1 MVRALF
7 GTTRAAVVMA
17 AVTLA
22 LAAVAAAATGA
33 PHYQEAHASS
43 APFQYAQSI
52 VKIHNGSLPAL
63 TLYDHDAFGG
73 SVDFVGDVD
82 GDGVHDLVVGASG
95 DDSHA
100 RDSGA
105 AYLLFM
111 NADGTAKSAVK
122 ITGAD
127 VPSLRAGDYFG
138 AGVAGIG
145 DVNGDGVPDVA
156 VGADGD
162 DAGGTNAGTVH
173 VLFLDRSGAVISS
186 AELSPDT
193 VPGLS
198 AKQYEYFGFRVA
210 GIGDLDGDG
219 VPDVAVGRYPAHG
232 SLLFLNLPFNYTS
245 TIGERL
251 EAYPDEEFHGS
262 VDIIFMNADGTAKGS
277 ASIGYGTANA
287 PHLEPEDFFGT
298 AVAGIGDFDGDGVL
312 DLAVG
317 SDSTDLTY
325 TKVCRDS
332 GASSLTVLNT
342 GSMHVLMMNGDGSV
356 KGSFT
361 IDGATENGPVLG
373 EFEFFG
379 IGVSA
384 IGDLDGDGVTE
395 LAGGSNRGD
404 GGGLDRGE
412 VHVMYM
418 NRDGSI
424 KATQTLDDLAPNG
437 PSLDDYNFFGFAIS
451 SSADVNG
458 DGRPD
463 IAVGAYLD
471 NISGLHDQTVEEAD
485 TLTPEEREAVSGEVS
500 RRAAE
505 PALGAVHIIL
515 TR

>member
-1 MVRALF
+1 MIRALL
-7 GTTRAAVVMA
+7 GTTRVAAAVLV
-17 AVTLA
+17 
-22 LAAVAAAATGA
+22 LAAVAATVAAAGA
-33 PHYQEAHASS
+33 PHHQEAHASS
-43 APFQYAQSI
+43 APFQYAQST
-52 VKIHNGSLPAL
+52 VKIHNGSIPAL
-63 TLYDHDAFGG
+63 TLNDHDAFGS
-73 SVDFVGDVD
+73 SVDFVGDVN
-82 GDGVHDLVVGASG
+82 GDGVPDLIVGASG

-100 RDSGA
+100 EDSGA

-138 AGVAGIG
+138 AGAAGIG

-162 DAGGTNAGTVH
+162 DVGGTDAGAVH
-173 VLFLDRSGAVISS
+173 VLFLDRSGAVLSS
-186 AELSPDT
+186 TELSPDT

-198 AKQYEYFGFRVA
+198 ARQYEYFGFRVA
-210 GIGDLDGDG
+210 GIGDLDDDG
-219 VPDVAVGRYPAHG
+219 VPDLAVGRYLAHG
-232 SLLFLNLPFNYTS
+232 SFLFLNLPFNFTDTVS
-245 TIGERL
+245 ERL
-251 EAYPDEEFHGS
+251 AAYPDEEFYGS
-262 VDIIFMNADGTAKGS
+262 VDVIFMNADGTARES
-277 ASIGYGTANA
+277 ASIGHGTANA
-287 PHLEPEDFFGT
+287 PDIEPGHFFGT
-298 AVAGIGDFDGDGVL
+298 AVAGIDDFDGDGVR
-312 DLAVG
+312 DLVVG

-325 TKVCRDS
+325 AKMCRDS
-332 GASSLTVLNT
+332 GSSSLTVLNT
-342 GSMHVLMMNGDGSV
+342 GSIHVLMMNRDGSV
-356 KGSFT
+356 KDSFT
-361 IDGATENGPVLG
+361 IDGATENGPVLS

-418 NRDGSI
+418 NRDGSV

-437 PSLDDYNFFGFAIS
+437 PSLDDYNFFGFSVS

-471 NISGLHDQTVEEAD
+471 NIRGLHDQTIEEAD

-500 RRAAE
+500 GRSAE
-505 PALGAVHIIL
+505 PAFGAVHVIL

>member
-1 MVRALF
+1 MVRALL
-7 GTTRAAVVMA
+7 GTTRVAAAV
-17 AVTLA
+17 LA
-22 LAAVAAAATGA
+22 LAAVAVTAAAVTTGA
-33 PHYQEAHASS
+33 PYYQEAHASS
-43 APFQYAQSI
+43 APFQYAQST
-52 VKIHNGSLPAL
+52 VKIHNGSIPAL
-63 TLYDHDAFGG
+63 ALNEHDSFGS
-73 SVDFVGDVD
+73 SVDFVGDVN
-82 GDGVHDLVVGASG
+82 GDGVPDLMVGASG

-100 RDSGA
+100 RNSGA

-111 NADGTAKSAVK
+111 SADGTAESAVK

-145 DVNGDGVPDVA
+145 DVNGDGVPDAA

-173 VLFLDRSGAVISS
+173 VLFLDRSGAVTSS
-186 AELSPDT
+186 TELSPDT
-193 VPGLS
+193 IPGLS
-198 AKQYEYFGFRVA
+198 ARQYEYFGFRVA

-219 VPDVAVGRYPAHG
+219 VPDAAVGRYPAHG
-232 SLLFLNLPFNYTS
+232 SLLFLNLPFNYTDTVS
-245 TIGERL
+245 ERL
-251 EAYPDEEFHGS
+251 AAYPDEEFYGS
-262 VDIIFMNADGTAKGS
+262 VDVIFMNADGTARES
-277 ASIGYGTANA
+277 ASIGHGTANA
-287 PHLEPEDFFGT
+287 PDLEPEHFFGT
-298 AVAGIGDFDGDGVL
+298 AVAGIGDFDGDGVP

-325 TKVCRDS
+325 AKVCRDS
-332 GASSLTVLNT
+332 GSSSTTVLNT

-356 KGSFT
+356 RDSFT
-361 IDGATENGPVLG
+361 IDGATENGPVLN

-379 IGVSA
+379 IEVSA

-395 LAGGSNRGD
+395 LAGGANRGD

-418 NRDGSI
+418 NGDGSI

-437 PSLDDYNFFGFAIS
+437 PSLDDYNFFGFAMS

-471 NISGLHDQTVEEAD
+471 NIRGLHDQSVEDVD
-485 TLTPEEREAVSGEVS
+485 TLTPEEREAIADEIS
-500 RRAAE
+500 RGAAE
-505 PALGAVHIIL
+505 AALGAVHVIL

>member
-1 MVRALF
+1 MLV
-7 GTTRAAVVMA
+7 
-17 AVTLA
+17 
-22 LAAVAAAATGA
+22 AVATVAASSAS
-33 PHYQEAHASS
+33 HYQEAHASS
-43 APFQYAQSI
+43 APFQYAQST
-52 VKIHNGSLPAL
+52 VKIHNGSIPAL
-63 TLYDHDAFGG
+63 ALNEHDAFGS

-82 GDGVHDLVVGASG
+82 GDGVPDLAVGASG

-100 RDSGA
+100 EDSGA

-145 DVNGDGVPDVA
+145 DLDGDGVPDLA

-162 DAGGTNAGTVH
+162 DAGGTDAGTVH

-186 AELSPDT
+186 TELSPNT

-198 AKQYEYFGFRVA
+198 AKQHEYFGFRVA

-219 VPDVAVGRYPAHG
+219 VPDMAVGRYLAHG
-232 SLLFLNLPFNYTS
+232 SLLFLNLPFNFTD
-245 TIGERL
+245 TVGERL
-251 EAYPDEEFHGS
+251 AAYPDEEFYGS
-262 VDIIFMNADGTAKGS
+262 VDIIFMNADGTARES
-277 ASIGYGTANA
+277 ASVGRGTANA
-287 PHLEPEDFFGT
+287 PAIEPGHFFGT
-298 AVAGIGDFDGDGVL
+298 AVAGIGDFDGDGVP

-325 TKVCRDS
+325 AKVCRGS
-332 GASSLTVLNT
+332 GSSSTTVLNT
-342 GSMHVLMMNGDGSV
+342 GSMHVLMMNSDGSV
-356 KGSFT
+356 KDSFT

-379 IGVSA
+379 ISVAA

-395 LAGGSNRGD
+395 MAGGSNRGD

-437 PSLDDYNFFGFAIS
+437 PSLDDYNFFGFAMS

-471 NISGLHDQTVEEAD
+471 NIRGLHDQSVEDAD
-485 TLTPEEREAVSGEVS
+485 TLTPEEREAISDEIS

-505 PALGAVHIIL
+505 AALGAVHVIL
-515 TR
+515 TS

>member
-1 MVRALF
+1 MMRALL
-7 GTTRAAVVMA
+7 GTARVATEVLMLVAVA
-17 AVTLA
+17 T
-22 LAAVAAAATGA
+22 AVAAAAGTS
-33 PHYQEAHASS
+33 HYQEAHASS
-43 APFQYAQSI
+43 APFQYAQST
-52 VKIHNGSLPAL
+52 VKIHNGSIPAL
-63 TLYDHDAFGG
+63 APNEHDAFGS
-73 SVDFVGDVD
+73 SVDFVGDVN
-82 GDGVHDLVVGASG
+82 GDGVPDLAVGASG
-95 DDSHA
+95 DDSYA
-100 RDSGA
+100 ENSGA
-105 AYLLFM
+105 AYLLFL
-111 NADGTAKSAVK
+111 NADGTAKSATK

-145 DVNGDGVPDVA
+145 DVNGDGVPDMA

-162 DAGGTNAGTVH
+162 DAGGTDAGTVH

-186 AELSPDT
+186 TELSPNT

-198 AKQYEYFGFRVA
+198 AKQHEYFGFRVA

-219 VPDVAVGRYPAHG
+219 VPDLAVGRYLAHG
-232 SLLFLNLPFNYTS
+232 SLLFLNLPFNFTD
-245 TIGERL
+245 TVDERL
-251 EAYPDEEFHGS
+251 AAYPDEEFYGS
-262 VDIIFMNADGTAKGS
+262 VDIIFMNADGTAKES
-277 ASIGYGTANA
+277 ASVGRGTANA
-287 PHLEPEDFFGT
+287 PAIEPGHFFGT
-298 AVAGIGDFDGDGVL
+298 AVAGIGDFDGDGVP
-312 DLAVG
+312 DLTVG

-325 TKVCRDS
+325 TKVCRGS
-332 GASSLTVLNT
+332 GSSSTTVLNT
-342 GSMHVLMMNGDGSV
+342 GSMHVLMMNSDGSV
-356 KGSFT
+356 KDSFT

-379 IGVSA
+379 ISVSA

-437 PSLDDYNFFGFAIS
+437 PSLDDYNFFGFAMS
-451 SSADVNG
+451 SSTDVNG

-471 NISGLHDQTVEEAD
+471 NIRGLHDQSAEDAD
-485 TLTPEEREAVSGEVS
+485 TLTPEEREAIADEIS

-505 PALGAVHIIL
+505 AALGAVHIIL
-515 TR
+515 TS

>member
-1 MVRALF
+1 MLV
-7 GTTRAAVVMA
+7 
-17 AVTLA
+17 
-22 LAAVAAAATGA
+22 AVATVAASSAS
-33 PHYQEAHASS
+33 HYQEAHASS
-43 APFQYAQSI
+43 APFQYAQST
-52 VKIHNGSLPAL
+52 VKIHNGSIPAL
-63 TLYDHDAFGG
+63 ALNEHDAFGS

-82 GDGVHDLVVGASG
+82 GDGVPDLAVGASG

-100 RDSGA
+100 EDSGA

-145 DVNGDGVPDVA
+145 D
-156 VGADGD
+156 
-162 DAGGTNAGTVH
+162 
-173 VLFLDRSGAVISS
+173 
-186 AELSPDT
+186 
-193 VPGLS
+193 
-198 AKQYEYFGFRVA
+198 
-210 GIGDLDGDG
+210 LDGDG
-219 VPDVAVGRYPAHG
+219 VSDMAVGRYLAHG
-232 SLLFLNLPFNYTS
+232 SLLFLNLPFNFTD
-245 TIGERL
+245 TVGERL
-251 EAYPDEEFHGS
+251 AAYPDEEFYGS
-262 VDIIFMNADGTAKGS
+262 VDIIFMNADGTARES
-277 ASIGYGTANA
+277 ASVGRGTANA
-287 PHLEPEDFFGT
+287 PAIEPGHFFGT
-298 AVAGIGDFDGDGVL
+298 AVAGIGDFDGDGVP

-325 TKVCRDS
+325 AKVCRGS
-332 GASSLTVLNT
+332 GSSSTTVLNT
-342 GSMHVLMMNGDGSV
+342 GSMHVLMMNSDGSV
-356 KGSFT
+356 KDSFT

-379 IGVSA
+379 ISVAA

-395 LAGGSNRGD
+395 MAGGSNRGD

-437 PSLDDYNFFGFAIS
+437 PSLDDYNFFGFAMS

-471 NISGLHDQTVEEAD
+471 NIRGLHDQSVEDAD
-485 TLTPEEREAVSGEVS
+485 TLTPEEREAISDEIS

-505 PALGAVHIIL
+505 AALGAVHVIL
-515 TR
+515 TS